1 MMSITAAGVDHSLRV
16 DAAAAG
22 APLRSVEPRHNK
34 IYLSSYSLQHMICDT
49 VKMGGQANTY
59 PSLRTTQLLSAF
71 TLTSETPHLI
81 YHPCPAVLIDFLG
94 LELWR

>member
-1 MMSITAAGVDHSLRV
+1 MMCITAAGVDHSLRV
-16 DAAAAG
+16 DAAAA
-22 APLRSVEPRHNK
+22 ATPPRSVKPRHNK
-34 IYLSSYSLQHMICDT
+34 YIYLPILLQHMICDT